1 MPRGKQC
8 SVCDKKNVDT
18 TAPHALTCTYCG
30 AVFHAE
36 CSATFSN
43 VGLDALAIVKEV
55 CTPCPGC
62 EFALRQL
69 PAKVASLEKRL
80 QDFVEKTESAL
91 TNVLST
97 SHVAATS
104 AVQSQCTPINK
115 DVDKAVKEAL
125 SHQENRRSLVIS
137 GIKESISQDE
147 DARFVKDLFSYLGE
161 KDVVV
166 VDCFRLGKS
175 PITNSASKPRL
186 LKVSLANSNQRTSVL
201 KKAKLLKDSDHFK
214 QIFVRPSY
222 TLVERI
228 HIKSLYNTLQSQ
240 QEETGVNH
248 FIDRRGP
255 VNNWTV
261 KRKDLPKV
269 PSVNGGFTA
278 SASNCPTKGD

>member
-1 MPRGKQC
+1 M
-8 SVCDKKNVDT
+8 
-18 TAPHALTCTYCG
+18 
-30 AVFHAE
+30 
-36 CSATFSN
+36 
-43 VGLDALAIVKEV
+43 
-55 CTPCPGC
+55 
-62 EFALRQL
+62 
-69 PAKVASLEKRL
+69 
-80 QDFVEKTESAL
+80 
-91 TNVLST
+91 
-97 SHVAATS
+97 
-104 AVQSQCTPINK
+104 
-115 DVDKAVKEAL
+115 KEAL

-147 DARFVKDLFSYLGE
+147 DARFVKDLFSYCGE

-166 VDCFRLGKS
+166 VDCFRLGKPLVTS
-175 PITNSASKPRL
+175 STPKPRL
-186 LKVSLANSNQRTSVL
+186 LKVSLANSNQRTSIL

-228 HIKSLYNTLQSQ
+228 HNKSLYNTLQSQ

-255 VNNWTV
+255 VNLWTV

-278 SASNCPTKGD
+278 SASNCPTKGN

>member
-1 MPRGKQC
+1 M
-8 SVCDKKNVDT
+8 
-18 TAPHALTCTYCG
+18 
-30 AVFHAE
+30 
-36 CSATFSN
+36 
-43 VGLDALAIVKEV
+43 
-55 CTPCPGC
+55 
-62 EFALRQL
+62 
-69 PAKVASLEKRL
+69 
-80 QDFVEKTESAL
+80 
-91 TNVLST
+91 
-97 SHVAATS
+97 
-104 AVQSQCTPINK
+104 
-115 DVDKAVKEAL
+115 
-125 SHQENRRSLVIS
+125 
-137 GIKESISQDE
+137 
-147 DARFVKDLFSYLGE
+147 
-161 KDVVV
+161 VV
-166 VDCFRLGKS
+166 VDCFRLGKP

-222 TLVERI
+222 TVVERI

-278 SASNCPTKGD
+278 SASNCPTKGN

>member
-1 MPRGKQC
+1 MPRSKQC

-18 TAPHALTCTYCG
+18 TAPQGLTCTYCG

-36 CSATFSN
+36 CSATFSK
-43 VGLDALAIVKEV
+43 VGLDTLAIVKEV

-91 TNVLST
+91 TNVLSA

-104 AVQSQCTPINK
+104 AVQSQCTPVNK
-115 DVDKAVKEAL
+115 DVNKAVKEAL

-166 VDCFRLGKS
+166 VDCFRLGKPLVTRS
-175 PITNSASKPRL
+175 TPKPCL
-186 LKVSLANSNQRTSVL
+186 LKVSLANSNQRTSIL

-214 QIFVRPSY
+214 QIFVRPSN

-255 VNNWTV
+255 VNLWTV

-278 SASNCPTKGD
+278 SASNCPTKGN